1 MSTDFDGNT
10 DDAFG
15 AQDSDKRILLRWGA
29 IVAAIVVMTC
39 LVTTSLL
46 KVLGLISAPW
56 LWVAVAAGIS
66 SIVTG
71 LVVLLFV
78 AVLAATF
85 VNAIRG
91 IG

>member
-1 MSTDFDGNT
+1 MSTEFDGNT
-10 DDAFG
+10 DDALG

-46 KVLGLISAPW
+46 KVLGLISASW
-56 LWVAVAAGIS
+56 LWVVATAGIS
-66 SIVTG
+66 SVITG
-71 LVVLLFV
+71 IVVLLV
-78 AVLAATF
+78 AVLFAVAF
-85 VNAIRG
+85 VNAVRG

>member
-39 LVTTSLL
+39 LATTSLL
-46 KVLGLISAPW
+46 KVLGLISASW

-66 SIVTG
+66 SIITG
-71 LVVLLFV
+71 LVVLLSV